1 MKRIDAIALNVALST
16 KELKVK
22 YLDTGNYVKLLA
34 LKRPLNKFLNDMQ
47 EEEAEL
53 CRGFDVL
60 PEDLGK
66 KCFEDKS
73 FREKTLAIQAKEFEP
88 KELNFLTL
96 EEFEKFTKEV
106 DFGPASVLA
115 EYLLKE

>member
-22 YLDTGNYVKLLA
+22 YLSTENYVKLLA
-34 LKRPLNKFLNDMQ
+34 LKRPLNKYLNEMQ
-47 EEEAEL
+47 ESEADLCSSFDIPGEE
-53 CRGFDVL
+53 
-60 PEDLGK
+60 LGK
-66 KCFEDKS
+66 KCAEDKS
-73 FREKTLAIQAKEFEP
+73 FREKIEAIQKKDFEP